1 MGWRGIL
8 GWSGWPGQGQLRG
21 GGLEE
26 KGAEV
31 GLIQIERTGIFMR
44 RHLPNFWSFSRKKR
58 VSAICC
64 LPTLTGLFIRGGE
77 LGNDA
82 DFFVFEPA
90 LEG

>member
-1 MGWRGIL
+1 MGRRGIL

-44 RHLPNFWSFSRKKR
+44 KHLPNFGH
-58 VSAICC
+58 SAEKSGY
-64 LPTLTGLFIRGGE
+64 LQFAVYRR
-77 LGNDA
+77 
-82 DFFVFEPA
+82 
-90 LEG
+90 